1 MGERIVYFNGDF
13 VPEAQARVSI
23 YDTALATGEKIVE
36 VTRTFNHAPYK
47 LADHLERLYRG
58 LEVLQIDPGMDPV
71 QMAEV
76 TDETLHRNLPTES
89 EVVDWQILNYVSRGP
104 AAQFEMVPAEEL
116 KPTVVIHCIPL
127 VNRLG
132 GMAKKYTNGIDLVV
146 VEQRAIPQEVI
157 SPQIKSNGRM
167 DHVIGRLEAK
177 KIKPGSTGV
186 LLDQNGYL
194 TEATGSSLFL
204 VNDDRIQTAPSSRV
218 LSGLTREMIF
228 DIAKKLGIPIEEQNL
243 TVVDAM
249 NASEIFI
256 TSTVICQVHA
266 RSFDGLF
273 INSGLLGP
281 ITNQVRQAFIEEVG
295 LDFAA
300 QAQEYDHILRQQGP
314 LR

>member
-1 MGERIVYFNGDF
+1 MEKRIAYFNGDF
-13 VPEAQARVSI
+13 VPEAQAKVSI
-23 YDTALATGEKIVE
+23 YDTALATGEKMVE
-36 VTRTFNHAPYK
+36 VSRTFNHTPYK
-47 LADHLERLYRG
+47 LEDHLERLYRG
-58 LEVLQIDPGMDPV
+58 LDVFQIDPGMNPQ
-71 QMAEV
+71 QMAEA

-89 EVVDWQILNYVSRGP
+89 ERVDWQILHYVSRGP
-104 AAQFEMVPAEEL
+104 AAQFEMIPDEDL
-116 KPTVVIHCIPL
+116 KPTVIIHCIPL

-132 GMAKKYTNGIDLVV
+132 KMAKKYTIGVDLVV

-167 DHVIGRLEAK
+167 DHVVGRLEAK
-177 KIKPGSTGV
+177 RLKPGSTGV

-218 LSGLTREMIF
+218 LNGFTREMIF
-228 DIAKKLGIPIEEQNL
+228 DIASKLGIPVEEQDL
-243 TVVDAM
+243 TIADAM

-266 RSFDGLF
+266 RSFDGLVM
-273 INSGLLGP
+273 NGGLLGP

-295 LDFAA
+295 LDFAK
-300 QAQEYDHILRQQGP
+300 QAQEYDQVLRQQGP